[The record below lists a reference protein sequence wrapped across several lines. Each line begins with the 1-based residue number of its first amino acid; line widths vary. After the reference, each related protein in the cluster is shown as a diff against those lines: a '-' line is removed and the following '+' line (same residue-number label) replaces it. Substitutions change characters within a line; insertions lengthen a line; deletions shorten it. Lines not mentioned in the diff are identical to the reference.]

1 VDVTSEVRD
10 GVGIIAVAG
19 EVDSSNAAEL
29 RDVFL
34 SVLGEEPRSL
44 VLDLAELTFIDSS
57 GLGALISA
65 NREASIQFGT
75 VTIRNPSAFVL
86 RLLEETGLAQRLTI
100 ETS

>member
-10 GVGIIAVAG
+10 GVGIITVAG

-29 RDVFL
+29 RDIFL
-34 SVLGEEPRSL
+34 AVLREEPQSL

-65 NREASIQFGT
+65 NREANVQFGT

-86 RLLEETGLAQRLTI
+86 RLLEETGLDQRLTI

>member
-1 VDVTSEVRD
+1 MDVTSEVRD

-29 RDVFL
+29 RDIFL
-34 SVLGEEPRSL
+34 SVLGEAPRSL

-65 NREASIQFGT
+65 NREASAKLKARAKRST
-75 VTIRNPSAFVL
+75 RCATLSL
-86 RLLEETGLAQRLTI
+86 RSNALPG
-100 ETS
+100 